1 MPNQGGDLFFGDGG
15 LNCLLLWLLVVVLC
29 LSQHRA
35 FAIPAG
41 MPFTKTH
48 VALQSN

>member
-15 LNCLLLWLLVVVLC
+15 LNRLLLLLLLLALC
-29 LSQHRA
+29 LSQHQA
-35 FAIPAG
+35 FAIPAVT
-41 MPFTKTH
+41 PFTKTH